1 MNRLGLALLAMLAAA
16 CASRT
21 AVPGPVDFEVPR
33 QWGSGHAKATQ
44 PPESWWDEFGDE
56 TLSKLIAEALA
67 HNRDL
72 QAAAARVAA
81 AAAAARIEGA
91 KRLPVIA
98 ASGNGSRQRRNF
110 VGFPD
115 FTGSGSGPT
124 IFSTTFNQFGVSLDV
139 SWELDLWGRLA
150 EAHRAARAEFSAGE
164 TELLGARLSLA
175 AQTAK
180 AWFAMLEANRQLQ
193 LAQSTEASYRTS
205 LERVAERYRRGVR
218 PAMDL
223 RLARSELAGARA
235 LVAAR
240 KRQFDAAQRQ
250 LEVLLGRYPA
260 AEISGAA
267 PLPTLTATEVPAG
280 LPADLLSRRPDLVAA
295 AQRLDASGAR
305 VRQAK
310 ASLLPRI
317 ALTSSRGRV
326 SDALSD
332 LTSGDFGVWAL
343 ATNLTQPIFEG
354 GRLKAGVD
362 LAQAKEEEARAAYV
376 QTALRAY
383 AEVESLLVAEQ
394 TEHARERELKRA
406 AAEAEAAWKL
416 ANERYTSGLDDF
428 ISVLT
433 AERNALSA
441 RSRYLSAR
449 RERLNTRV
457 DLYLALG
464 GGFSAI
470 DASAV
475 ESADARSVRQLV
487 PDETGTAV
495 STVADRV
502 RLHDG
507 TKTTAHPD
515 LLQKTIR

>member
-1 MNRLGLALLAMLAAA
+1 MKRLVLAMVAVLAAA

-21 AVPGPVDFEVPR
+21 PVPGPVDFEVPP
-33 QWGSGHAKATQ
+33 QWSTGHADQAQ

-56 TLSKLIAEALA
+56 TLSDLIAEALA

-91 KRLPVIA
+91 KRLPAIA
-98 ASGNGSRQRRNF
+98 ASGDGSRQRRNF

-115 FTGSGSGPT
+115 FTGSGRGPT
-124 IFSTTFNQFGVSLDV
+124 TFSTTSNQFGVSLDV

-150 EAHRAARAEFSAGE
+150 AAHRAARAELRAGE
-164 TELLGARLSLA
+164 ADLAGARLSLA

-180 AWFAMLEANRQLQ
+180 AWFAMLEANRQLH
-193 LAQSTEASYRTS
+193 LARSTEASYRTS

-218 PAMDL
+218 PALDV
-223 RLARSELAGARA
+223 RLARAELADARA

-240 KRQFDAAQRQ
+240 KRQFDAARRQ

-267 PLPTLTATEVPAG
+267 PLPMLTAAEAPAG
-280 LPADLLSRRPDLVAA
+280 LPAELLSRRPDLVAA
-295 AQRLDASGAR
+295 AHRLDASGAR
-305 VRQAK
+305 VRQAQ

-343 ATNLTQPIFEG
+343 AANLTQPIFEG
-354 GRLKAGVD
+354 GRLRAGVD
-362 LAQAKEEEARAAYV
+362 LARAQQREARAAYV

-394 TEHARERELKRA
+394 TERARERELKQA

-416 ANERYTSGLDDF
+416 ATDRYASGLDDF

-441 RSRYLSAR
+441 RSRYFSAR
-449 RERLNTRV
+449 RERLDTRV

-464 GGFSAI
+464 GGFVGGHTA
-470 DASAV
+470 AA
-475 ESADARSVRQLV
+475 ESAHT
-487 PDETGTAV
+487 ETAV
-495 STVADRV
+495 SALVGRV
-502 RLHDG
+502 RARHG
-507 TKTTAHPD
+507 GRAAAQPD
-515 LLQKTIR
+515 L